1 MTTHTH
7 HEVTKRIIMCHC
19 GQLLFLSSNDRPVQ
33 SLHLAA
39 SLAHLAAIL
48 FRIFARHVMISIARS
63 RPFSRLMRGMGGGG
77 GAGGVGK
84 GSSVFRRLF
93 SYSALCSFQQV
104 NKNRG
109 VVESL
114 GFCRIQVER

>member
-1 MTTHTH
+1 
-7 HEVTKRIIMCHC
+7 
-19 GQLLFLSSNDRPVQ
+19 
-33 SLHLAA
+33 
-39 SLAHLAAIL
+39 
-48 FRIFARHVMISIARS
+48 MISIARS

-77 GAGGVGK
+77 GGGLEGWGAGGVGK

-93 SYSALCSFQQV
+93 SYSAPCSFQQV